1 MPIRARL
8 AVIALTAALSG
19 VGVIA
24 STLQNTSTTDA
35 RPASKRMPDGKLW
48 TTSNLNVD
56 VQPSYCYD
64 DVKANC
70 DRYGRLYTW
79 ESAKRAC
86 QSLGDGWRL
95 PTNDDWRQT
104 AKPFGGVRD
113 DSDDGGKAA
122 FTALMTGAAPVSRP
136 SSAAVAA
143 STASTPGSTRTAST
157 GLRRRATLGMPGST
171 TLAVAAKSSIAMPT
185 ARGSGRL
192 QCAASG
198 SKRAHLL
205 F

>member
-122 FTALMTGAAPVSRP
+122 FTALMTGGRSGFE
-136 SSAAVAA
+136 AVFGGGRRVDGEYARLDA
-143 STASTPGSTRTAST
+143 HGLYWTASASDPGHAWFYNLGRGGQILNRHAD
-157 GLRRRATLGMPGST
+157 GERQRAF
-171 TLAVAAKSSIAMPT
+171 AVRCI
-185 ARGSGRL
+185 RE
-192 QCAASG
+192 
-198 SKRAHLL
+198 
-205 F
+205 